1 MSIWVDLAAHP
12 FRLAFVDVAGS
23 ATRALQ
29 AGTGEPVVLLHG
41 TSSHL
46 EVYSRNV
53 PALADGGFAVHAIDM
68 LGHGWSAKPDRDL
81 EVPDYVEHLAGYL
94 DAIGERKAHLIG
106 ESLGG
111 WVAAWF
117 AAEHPDRVRSL
128 QLLASGGTRAVPA
141 VMARIRETTTLAVT
155 DPDRRHTRD
164 RLANLLAD
172 PDTIDEDLVDAR
184 YAIYHSPQFQAMLPH
199 LLCMQDMTV
208 RQRNLLRPDR
218 MARIT
223 APTRIYWGRHN
234 PMGDVTEAEGIHA
247 AVPGSELEI
256 FEDCGH
262 FPQIEYPAKF
272 NQLAVDFLRKAA
284 ETGAGA

>member
-1 MSIWVDLAAHP
+1 MSIWGDLAAAP
-12 FRLAFVDVAGS
+12 FRVEFVDAAGM
-23 ATRALQ
+23 ATRSLQ
-29 AGTGEPVVLLHG
+29 VGSGDPVLLLHG

-53 PALADGGFAVHAIDM
+53 HALADAGFAVHAIDM
-68 LGHGWSAKPDRDL
+68 LGHGYSAKPDRDL
-81 EVPDYVEHLAGYL
+81 EVPDYVRHVGDYL
-94 DAIGERKAHLIG
+94 DAIGAQRVHLIG

-117 AAEHPDRVRSL
+117 ASEHPGRTRSL

-141 VMARIRETTTLAVT
+141 IMERIRNTTTLAVT
-155 DPDRRHTRD
+155 SPDRAHTRD

-172 PDTIDEDLVDAR
+172 PSTIDEDLVDAR
-184 YAIYHSPQFQAMLPH
+184 YRIYHRSEFGTMLPH

-218 MARIT
+218 LGRIT

-234 PMGDVTEAEGIHA
+234 PMGDVSEAEGIHA
-247 AVPGSELEI
+247 AIPGSRLEI
-256 FEDCGH
+256 FEECGH
-262 FPQIEYPAKF
+262 FPQIEYPDRF
-272 NQLAVDFLRKAA
+272 NALAVEFLRAA
-284 ETGAGA
+284 P

>member
-1 MSIWVDLAAHP
+1 MSVWGDLARAP
-12 FRLAFVDVAGS
+12 FRLEFVDAAGVR
-23 ATRALQ
+23 TRSLQ
-29 AGTGEPVVLLHG
+29 VGSGEPVVMLHG

-53 PALADGGFAVHAIDM
+53 HALADAGFAVHAIDM
-68 LGHGWSAKPDRDL
+68 VGHGFSGKPDRDL
-81 EVPDYVEHLAGYL
+81 EVPDYVRHLGDYL
-94 DAIGERKAHLIG
+94 DAIGARQAHLIG

-117 AAEHPDRVRSL
+117 AAEHPERTRSL

-141 VMARIRETTTLAVT
+141 VMERIRTTTTLAVT
-155 DPDRRHTRD
+155 SPDRRYTRD

-172 PDTIDEDLVDAR
+172 PETIDEDLVDAR
-184 YAIYHSPQFQAMLPH
+184 FAIYHQPEFVKMLPH

-218 MARIT
+218 MGRIS

-234 PMGDVTEAEGIHA
+234 PMGDVSEAEGIHA
-247 AVPGSELEI
+247 AIPGSRLEI
-256 FEDCGH
+256 FEGCGH
-262 FPQIEYPAKF
+262 FPQIEFPERF
-272 NQLAVDFLRKAA
+272 NELAVEFLQAA
-284 ETGAGA
+284 G